1 MEAVI
6 FRPLEAFLSF
16 CGIIAEWF
24 IDRGSIN
31 FIVIQMAVAILLIAL
46 FVMSLVYGRAAILMF
61 KNRR

>member
-1 MEAVI
+1 METVI
-6 FRPLEAFLSF
+6 FWPLEAFLSF
-16 CGIIAEWF
+16 CGIIAEWL

-46 FVMSLVYGRAAILMF
+46 CVMSLVYGRAAILMF